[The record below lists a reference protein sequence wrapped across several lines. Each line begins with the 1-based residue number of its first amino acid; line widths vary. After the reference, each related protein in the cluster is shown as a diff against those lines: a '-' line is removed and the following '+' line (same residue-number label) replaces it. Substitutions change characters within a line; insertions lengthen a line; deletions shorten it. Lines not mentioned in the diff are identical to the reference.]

1 MKRLGYLGPEGTFSH
16 EAAAE
21 WGGKGVSLVGMTSF
35 KMLVDRLAAG
45 DVEEVILPVENLLFG
60 GVGQCID
67 AIIATGG
74 QLKIRGEMV
83 LKINLNLIATRI
95 MPLDQV
101 TKVVSIGEAIGQCT
115 GWIATNMPNA
125 SIEYVGSSAVAIRD
139 LEKMSEGAV
148 AVGSAFGAK
157 LYGRMILEKN
167 IQDVSDNATHFII
180 LGRSE
185 SRRNQSKKYKTS
197 IIFSILDHPGALL
210 KVLNVFDALD
220 INMVKIESRPSK
232 NKLND
237 YIFWVDIEGH
247 HRDGNVKE
255 ALAVIA
261 ENKTAFFRNLGSY
274 PRF

>member
-1 MKRLGYLGPEGTFSH
+1 MKKLGYLGPEGTFSH
-16 EAAAE
+16 EAAAN
-21 WGGKGVSLVGMTSF
+21 WGVEGVELVGMTSF
-35 KMLVDRLAAG
+35 KVLVDRLVAG

-67 AIIATGG
+67 AIIATDG

-83 LKINLNLIATRI
+83 LDINLNLIATRT
-95 MPLDQV
+95 MPLNQI
-101 TKVVSIGEAIGQCT
+101 TKVISIGEAIGQCT
-115 GWIATNMPNA
+115 GWIATNIPNA

-139 LEKMSEGAV
+139 LEKNGDKAV
-148 AVGSAFGAK
+148 AVGSAFGAR
-157 LYGRMILEKN
+157 LYGRTVLERN
-167 IQDVSDNATHFII
+167 IQDVSDNVTHFII

-185 SRRNQSKKYKTS
+185 IRRSRSKRYKTS
-197 IIFSILDHPGALL
+197 IIFSVLDRPGALL

-247 HRDGNVKE
+247 YYDGNVKE

-261 ENKTAFFRNLGSY
+261 KNKTAFFRNLGSY